1 MIHKY
6 MIILLG
12 LSYNCSTIYRP
23 NRVAVEVHFI
33 MKVNAFIEN
42 YLTSR
47 GGGVWLVEFQL
58 HSGRKQVQ

>member
-47 GGGVWLVEFQL
+47 GWVLEFQL